1 VLSFRVRYL
10 LGRVAAADVSRGSE
24 KDRGEWPPHPDRL
37 FSALVQAWADLGRP
51 DRERRFLERLAS
63 APPPHVHAKRAAADV
78 GRVSFVP
85 VPDSWKPYYRD
96 PNSKQDKAFSV
107 MGAMRIGRD
116 RKERRFV
123 SQAVELELSEP
134 HATVAWL
141 RPLDVE
147 AWTSEDQEC
156 AASLS
161 RLVGYLGHSSS
172 LVALDVS
179 SQISAPALVPDDNG
193 TTLSRVPYEGRL
205 THLEDAFKA
214 GRRPPT
220 SSWQP
225 YGQPAAEAPAGPRP
239 PWRDMVVLR
248 LVGGP
253 HRLPLVTSQR
263 STRRLRETLNDI
275 FRAPPFSQEP
285 PEIVSGRA
293 ISDGAKTTAPH
304 VAFVPLPDVDHPFAS
319 GHLLGVALLLPEVLK
334 GEERRT
340 VLRAIQQLTMLDLG
354 TLGRWELERQT
365 LETPLH
371 GLLPGT
377 WTRSSKYWTTVTPIS
392 FDRDPGDPLGEVAKL
407 GVARACERLGLSAP
421 SDIQLSVTPFI
432 AGSDHAREFTL
443 FQSTASAPRRRHI
456 HARLVFA
463 EPVSGPLV
471 IGAGRYLGYGLCR
484 PTNGGAA

>member
-1 VLSFRVRYL
+1 MLAFRVRYL
-10 LGRVAAADVSRGSE
+10 LGRVVAADVSRGSE

-63 APPPHVHAKRAAADV
+63 APAPHVHALGAAADV

-85 VPDSWKPYYRD
+85 VPDNWKPYYRD
-96 PNSKQDKAFSV
+96 PNTKRDKAFSA

-123 SQAVELELSEP
+123 SQAVELELTEP

-141 RPLDVE
+141 RPLDAD

-156 AASLS
+156 ATSLS
-161 RLVGYLGHSSS
+161 RFVGYLGHSSS
-172 LVALDVS
+172 LVALDIAS
-179 SQISAPALVPDDNG
+179 EIRAPALVPDDDG
-193 TTLSRVPYEGRL
+193 TILLRVPYEGRL
-205 THLEDAFKA
+205 AHLEDAFHA
-214 GRRPPT
+214 GHRPPM

-225 YGQPAAEAPAGPRP
+225 YGQRRAVAPGPKP

-253 HRLPLVTSQR
+253 HRLPLAATQR
-263 STRRLRETLNDI
+263 ATRRLRETLNDI
-275 FRAPPFSQEP
+275 FRASPFNQEP

-293 ISDGAKTTAPH
+293 ASNGAKSAVPH
-304 VAFVPLPDVDHPFAS
+304 IAFIPLPDVDHSFAS
-319 GHLLGVALLLPEVLK
+319 GHLLGFALLLPEILR

-340 VLRAIQQLTMLDLG
+340 VLRAIQQLTVLDFGSLG
-354 TLGRWELERQT
+354 CWDLERQT
-365 LETPLH
+365 LETPVQ
-371 GLLPGT
+371 GLLPET
-377 WTRSSKYWTTVTPIS
+377 WTRSSKSWTTVTPIS
-392 FDRDPGDPLGEVAKL
+392 FDRDPGDPLGEVAL
-407 GVARACERLGLSAP
+407 TGVALACERLGLPAP
-421 SDIQLSVTPFI
+421 SDIKLSATPFL
-432 AGSDHAREFTL
+432 AGSNHAREFTL
-443 FQSTASAPRRRHI
+443 FQVTENARRRRHV

-463 EPVSGPLV
+463 EAVSGPLV

-484 PTNGGAA
+484 PTSGGTA